1 MSIGGFPQDRR
12 GKNAGKC
19 KCVPWFL
26 FVSLAEQ
33 CLQPRHSSGRAGNSS
48 VPHPRHWSPCQTLE
62 DTVIART
69 DHKVKA
75 GTHRRGSRDHQT
87 ITALQA
93 RPPIQRRTA
102 DDSDEITKDET
113 RDEMMTSSFWGSV
126 DKPTAG
132 SSKRHPRVGPKPL
145 PVDVAHA
152 LLMQPLLFTQT
163 RNPMQHRPCPA
174 TPKPCVRHAFVAIPA
189 PQIRACLTTI
199 DGQIGERFPYPPKGK
214 HLALLALL
222 SSLAACRLPG
232 SLTPSS
238 PPSRH
243 RGNSEGSGQLRLSV
257 ACPPLSI
264 PLTLP
269 SWCLFRCRVCVPLR
283 ASMTDLPTCRPR
295 LIAVPLPLVHLS
307 ASGSACVS

>member
-163 RNPMQHRPCPA
+163 RNPMQHRPQA
-174 TPKPCVRHAFVAIPA
+174 LPCY
-189 PQIRACLTTI
+189 PQALCAACLC
-199 DGQIGERFPYPPKGK
+199 GYPGPPDKGMSDNYRWANWRK
-214 HLALLALL
+214 VSL
-222 SSLAACRLPG
+222 SPQRETPCPTRLVIVARRLSLA
-232 SLTPSS
+232 
-238 PPSRH
+238 
-243 RGNSEGSGQLRLSV
+243 RLSYSQL
-257 ACPPLSI
+257 ATQQAP
-264 PLTLP
+264 
-269 SWCLFRCRVCVPLR
+269 WEQ
-283 ASMTDLPTCRPR
+283 
-295 LIAVPLPLVHLS
+295 
-307 ASGSACVS
+307 